1 MGLVGTDSM
10 SESREKETMI
20 QMEMPKKTPISIIKI
35 LMVKNKIRKNLICC

>member
-20 QMEMPKKTPISIIKI
+20 QMEMPKKPQYQ
-35 LMVKNKIRKNLICC
+35 